1 MDFSDF
7 NHFFSNIGYI
17 ILGAIFLLITK
28 RRDYLHGISL
38 QKNLSVHE
46 VIIFFFLMVK
56 WNPFQSVHYDIRLE
70 IKSSRILPLTYI
82 TKCDMT

>member
-38 QKNLSVHE
+38 QKNSSVHE
-46 VIIFFFLMVK
+46 VIIFFLMVK
-56 WNPFQSVHYDIRLE
+56 SNPFQSVHYDIRLE
-70 IKSSRILPLTYI
+70 TKSSRILSLVYV
-82 TKCDMT
+82 TKYDRT